1 MHKTYRLSFLYK
13 LFRAFILLAGIP
25 IISICI
31 INHILVTRTYIRELG
46 ESYREKLQIADTIL
60 KMWEDEIRKQA
71 FIISMSEQLNALDFE
86 EISSETALDYNYVN
100 SIRQLSSLLE
110 DIVST
115 NSKYYSISVLYKNSD
130 FMISSDHGLLTN
142 EGGYSYADFM
152 ELNEGDNWMIYDP
165 LKFGAT
171 GSPEGGP
178 GLLYVTPFM
187 RYVSKARGFIIFNI
201 KENELSDIIN
211 GSMGESSA
219 RVLVMNQEGK
229 VLSDIYKSNI
239 GKNLDDMPIV
249 DKILNNP
256 SDHGFYTEKIAGI
269 PYYIIYLRSGSNS
282 WYYCS
287 LVSMNELNRRTDTV
301 FVITVTMTI
310 SFLLLAVLL
319 SYISALKLN
328 TPVKDLEYRLED
340 YYLMQLLSG
349 IEEKNN
355 DPNYRK
361 IFPNQNF
368 CCVVISLDHYA
379 NLAERYESGHIDGC
393 KREILKSCQEKLSPR
408 LICQGVI
415 RERRNTITLVLNFED
430 SDISF
435 LEETLR
441 KVQRE
446 TLAVCGFSL
455 SAGIGSICSM
465 ETVYLSNNAALRA
478 LACRLVLGPG
488 SIVRYQEDSL
498 SPAYF
503 YPYEKENIIFNYLRL
518 NSQEKTVSAL
528 SCFFDE
534 LRKEKDISVDNIT
547 QACNQLLD
555 SIIKYL
561 AAMRINSHEIFENEL
576 NLYWKLSHFE
586 FIDEIEEFFRETL
599 DKIIQFVQREQ
610 GEETKPVKKI
620 MNYIRANYD
629 KKFDLNLLAESVGLS
644 YSHVRRVF
652 TEETGES
659 ILNYVYKMKVEAAK
673 KLLRETDT
681 PITTV
686 AAKLGFYNK
695 QSFYRFFEKFEGIT
709 PNKYREME
717 QLKQA
722 ETGGGVQIPETGPVP

>member
-1 MHKTYRLSFLYK
+1 MMHKTYRLSFLYK

-46 ESYREKLQIADTIL
+46 ESYREKLQVADTIL
-60 KMWEDEIRKQA
+60 NMWEDEIRKQA
-71 FIISMSEQLNALDFE
+71 FIISMSEYLNALDFE
-86 EISSETALDYNYVN
+86 ETPLEMIPDYHYIN

-115 NSKYYSISVLYKNSD
+115 NSKYYSISVLYRNSN
-130 FMISSDHGLLTN
+130 FMISSDHGLLKN
-142 EGGYSYADFM
+142 EEGYSYTDFT
-152 ELNEGDNWMIYDP
+152 ELNAAGDNWMIYDP
-165 LKFGAT
+165 SKFGAT
-171 GSPEGGP
+171 GGPGGGP

-187 RYVSKARGFIIFNI
+187 RYVSKAKGFIVFNI
-201 KENELSDIIN
+201 KENELSDVIN

-219 RVLVMNQEGK
+219 RVLVMTQEGRI
-229 VLSDIYKSNI
+229 LSDIYKNNI
-239 GKNLDDMPIV
+239 GKNLDGLPVMN
-249 DKILNNP
+249 KILNNP
-256 SDHGFYTEKIAGI
+256 SDHGFYTEKIEGI

-301 FVITVTMTI
+301 FAITVAMTI

-328 TPVKDLEYRLED
+328 RPVKDLEYRLED

-349 IEEKNN
+349 IQEKTG
-355 DPNYRK
+355 DPNYQK
-361 IFPNQNF
+361 IFPNRNF
-368 CCVVISLDHYA
+368 CCVVISLDHYTS
-379 NLAERYESGHIDGC
+379 LEDHYESSRIDEC
-393 KREILKSCQEKLSPR
+393 KREILKSCQEKLSSR

-430 SDISF
+430 LDISF
-435 LEETLR
+435 LEEMLR

-446 TLAVCGFSL
+446 TLAACGFSL

-465 ETVYLSNNAALRA
+465 ETVYLSNNTALRA
-478 LACRLVLGPG
+478 LSLRMVPGPG
-488 SIVRYQEDSL
+488 SIIRYQEDSL
-498 SPAYF
+498 SPGYF
-503 YPYEKENIIFNYLRL
+503 YPYEKENIIFNCLRL
-518 NSQEKTVSAL
+518 NSPGKTVSAL
-528 SCFFDE
+528 SCFFGE
-534 LRKEKDISVDNIT
+534 LRKEKDVSVDNIT

-555 SIIKYL
+555 GIIKYL
-561 AAMRINSHEIFENEL
+561 AVMRINSHEIFENEL

-586 FIDEIEEFFRETL
+586 FLDEIENFFRETL
-599 DKIIQFVQREQ
+599 DKIILFALREH
-610 GEETKPVKKI
+610 GEDTKPIKKI
-620 MNYIRANYD
+620 MDYIRTNYD

-673 KLLRETDT
+673 KLLRETAL
-681 PITTV
+681 PVVTV
-686 AAKLGFYNK
+686 AEKLGFYNK

-709 PNKYREME
+709 PHKYRELE
-717 QLKQA
+717 QL
-722 ETGGGVQIPETGPVP
+722 PPPPPDR